1 MTASPFKKPIIPT
14 IRRIAAIQ
22 KYVFFHAAGFGGAF
36 SSGTSTNYTRANPL
50 IRQILR
56 LCRILSG
63 KLEQ

>member
-1 MTASPFKKPIIPT
+1 
-14 IRRIAAIQ
+14 
-22 KYVFFHAAGFGGAF
+22 VFFHAAGFGGAF